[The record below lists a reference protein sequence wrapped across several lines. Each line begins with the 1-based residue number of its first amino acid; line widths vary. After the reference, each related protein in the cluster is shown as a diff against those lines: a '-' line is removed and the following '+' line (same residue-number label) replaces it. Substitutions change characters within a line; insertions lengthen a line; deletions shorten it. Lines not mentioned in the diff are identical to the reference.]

1 MRVSLSLSF
10 KSLTLS
16 LLNCEFVIGWCLIES
31 LLFSFINIMLFAFC
45 LFFFCLFEFG
55 FILSVGVGVCW
66 CCVTCDGEILIVFW
80 CNMYCNCEIF
90 WLAADSYNWGQWA
103 WGIETCAC
111 LLSGVGVD
119 GHIGSGNTISTLDV
133 WLALCIM
140 CTWPG

>member
-16 LLNCEFVIGWCLIES
+16 LLNCEFVIGWSLTES
-31 LLFSFINIMLFAFC
+31 LLFSFINILLFAF
-45 LFFFCLFEFG
+45 FFFFFSFWIWLYL
-55 FILSVGVGVCW
+55 IRWCW

-80 CNMYCNCEIF
+80 CNMYCDCEIF
-90 WLAADSYNWGQWA
+90 WLAADSYNWGQRA

-119 GHIGSGNTISTLDV
+119 HIGPGNTISTLDV